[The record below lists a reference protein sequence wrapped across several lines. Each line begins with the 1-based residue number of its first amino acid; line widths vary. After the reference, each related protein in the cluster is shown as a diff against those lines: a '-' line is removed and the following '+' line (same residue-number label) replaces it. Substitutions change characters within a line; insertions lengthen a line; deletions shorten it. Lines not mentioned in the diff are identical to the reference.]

1 MNEENK
7 VEMPLASW
15 VALCENNI
23 YNFAKQ
29 QMNQSGIPIDLQ
41 TTVIKCVMS
50 RIQQDYINV
59 LINQNAELILNR
71 KEGQENADS
80 DG

>member
-1 MNEENK
+1 
-7 VEMPLASW
+7 MPLASW

-41 TTVIKCVMS
+41 TVVIKCVMS
-50 RIQQDYINV
+50 RIQQEHINV
-59 LINQNAELILNR
+59 LINQNAELILGR
-71 KEGQENADS
+71 KEGQEGANS